1 MRERRKEEGG
11 VAEYLSRMLRFSPL
25 LFLLAAPL
33 AAQVSRDWRPED
45 RVVIG
50 DWSRINAVAT
60 SPERVFA
67 SSPTGLL
74 VWSPLFRRWEGP
86 FDPPVPGMLETVFIG
101 LIDPLDNSVWLARP
115 DGWVHYQPD
124 IRIWERGTVPGRVQE
139 IAFDLAAP
147 TEGLFLRTTAGWF
160 IVPRGAISGQPGRP
174 PQRPVRPGT
183 VEQALAANPALRMTA
198 SQFLLD
204 PALRPAQLTSAARS
218 FDNLGWYLGTS
229 GVGLLFIQDGAAVP
243 EKLTF
248 GLPGAIAG
256 AVVAVPG
263 GVWVATDREQSRP
276 AALTFVAEDLS
287 EFRVVTG
294 PPATGLRFTQV
305 RRLTALGDVIWAA
318 TDNGVMRLPLREG
331 GDPLMLGESDG
342 LPDRRALAISS
353 RRGVL
358 VAGTLHGLARVV
370 DSVRLERIAPLFSDA
385 AMAVAFQEDTIW
397 VATPSGPLA
406 AVPGQENLV
415 RPSGLEE
422 SAALRQ
428 PVFDLA
434 WSGDTLVA
442 LAADQFLWKDPASA
456 RWTVGVPFSQL
467 LGRLR
472 RLVPEGDGFWVAGER
487 GVAFTRL
494 GQAAERPLLVDGDLP
509 GEPYDLAVQSDYLWV
524 ATSKGLVRFRLR
536 EIRP

>member
-1 MRERRKEEGG
+1 
-11 VAEYLSRMLRFSPL
+11 MLRPQLVL
-25 LFLLAAPL
+25 LLLAAPL
-33 AAQVSRDWRPED
+33 SAQVSRDWRPED

-50 DWSRINAVAT
+50 DWSRINAVAA

-67 SSPTGLL
+67 SSPAGLL

-86 FDPPVPGMLETVFIG
+86 FDPPVPGLLESVFAG
-101 LIDPLDNSVWLARP
+101 LIDPLDNSLWLARP

-124 IRIWERGTVPGRVQE
+124 IRLWERGTVAGRVLE

-147 TEGLFLRTTAGWF
+147 AEGLFIRTTAGWF
-160 IVPRGAISGQPGRP
+160 IAPRGALTGQPGRP
-174 PQRPVRPGT
+174 PQQPVRPRT

-204 PALRPAQLTSAARS
+204 PSLRPAQLTSAARS

-229 GVGLLFIQDGAAVP
+229 GVGLLFIQDGAALP

-248 GLPGAIAG
+248 GLPGTVAG

-263 GVWVATDREQSRP
+263 GVWVATDREPSRP
-276 AALTFVAEDLS
+276 TALTFVAEDLN

-305 RRLTALGDVIWAA
+305 RRLTAFGDALWAA
-318 TDNGVMRLPLREG
+318 TDNGLARFPLREG
-331 GDPLMLGESDG
+331 GDPLTLDESDG
-342 LPDRRALAISS
+342 LPDRRALSIGS

-370 DSVRLERIAPLFSDA
+370 DSVRLERLAPLFTDA
-385 AMAVAFQEDTIW
+385 AMAVAFQADSIW
-397 VATPSGPLA
+397 VATPLGPLV
-406 AVPGQENLV
+406 AVPDREDLV
-415 RPSGLEE
+415 RPAALEE

-428 PVFDLA
+428 PVYDLA

-442 LAADQFLWKDPASA
+442 LAADQFLWKDPATA
-456 RWTVGVPFSQL
+456 RWTVGVSFSQV

-472 RLVPEGDGFWVAGER
+472 RMVPHEDGFWVAGER
-487 GVAFTRL
+487 GIAFTRL
-494 GQAAERPLLVDGDLP
+494 GHAAERPLMIDGDLP

-524 ATSKGLVRFRLR
+524 ATSKGLVRFRMQ